1 MRGRICLDSYSAL
14 MVVVMHGAA
23 AALGNKR
30 SPVPGDD
37 SEDTRSRE
45 RLKEIPKKLS
55 ERGGGIVTSDH
66 PPVHQG
72 SVSAPASPQL
82 GW

>member
-1 MRGRICLDSYSAL
+1 MRGRIRLGSYSAL

-30 SPVPGDD
+30 RSPVPGND
-37 SEDTRSRE
+37 SEDTRSRD

-55 ERGGGIVTSDH
+55 ERGGEGIM
-66 PPVHQG
+66 
-72 SVSAPASPQL
+72 
-82 GW
+82 